1 MQHADH
7 VNLIRKGVEAPG
19 VAHPGGVWAD
29 FGSGSGAF
37 TLALAE
43 LVGPSGVIY
52 SIDRQ
57 RGSLDR
63 QTAAMRSSFPAVRVH
78 YLAADFTQ
86 TLDLPALDGALMAN
100 SLHFIRDKEPLVRK
114 IKAYLHPGGKLLV
127 VEYNV
132 SRGNFAVPH
141 PLTYPEWETLAR
153 RCGFENVQLLATRP
167 SSFLKE
173 FYSAAA
179 W

>member
-7 VNLIRKGVEAPG
+7 VNLIRGGVTD
-19 VAHPGGVWAD
+19 PGGVWAD

-43 LVGPSGVIY
+43 LVGPSGEIY

-63 QTAAMRSSFPAVRVH
+63 QAAAMRSSFPAVRVH

-100 SLHFIRDKEPLVRK
+100 SLHFMRDKEASCTQDQSL
-114 IKAYLHPGGKLLV
+114 
-127 VEYNV
+127 
-132 SRGNFAVPH
+132 FAP
-141 PLTYPEWETLAR
+141 R
-153 RCGFENVQLLATRP
+153 RQ
-167 SSFLKE
+167 
-173 FYSAAA
+173 AAA
-179 W
+179 GGIQRQPGQFCRASPPDLP